1 MSDFLDFS
9 GHRATSISAS
19 DGAPD
24 VFGSLKSENVWQLD
38 PEQDRTLLRLGC
50 ESEDSLEETRGRKS
64 TIEVS
69 EIYECEGSS
78 FLTAA
83 LTRLDDRSSSWK
95 R

>member
-1 MSDFLDFS
+1 MSDFLTYDLR
-9 GHRATSISAS
+9 RAPSISAS

-38 PEQDRTLLRLGC
+38 PERDLTLLRLGC
-50 ESEDSLEETRGRKS
+50 ESEDSLEESRGCKS

-78 FLTAA
+78 F
-83 LTRLDDRSSSWK
+83 
-95 R
+95 

>member
-1 MSDFLDFS
+1 MSDFVTYDFR
-9 GHRATSISAS
+9 RAASVSAS

-24 VFGSLKSENVWQLD
+24 VFGSMKSENVWQLD

-50 ESEDSLEETRGRKS
+50 DDENSLEETRGRKS

-78 FLTAA
+78 F
-83 LTRLDDRSSSWK
+83 
-95 R
+95 

>member
-1 MSDFLDFS
+1 MSDFLTYDLR
-9 GHRATSISAS
+9 RATSISAS

-24 VFGSLKSENVWQLD
+24 VFGSMKSENVWQLD
-38 PEQDRTLLRLGC
+38 PERDLTLLRLGC

-78 FLTAA
+78 F
-83 LTRLDDRSSSWK
+83 
-95 R
+95 